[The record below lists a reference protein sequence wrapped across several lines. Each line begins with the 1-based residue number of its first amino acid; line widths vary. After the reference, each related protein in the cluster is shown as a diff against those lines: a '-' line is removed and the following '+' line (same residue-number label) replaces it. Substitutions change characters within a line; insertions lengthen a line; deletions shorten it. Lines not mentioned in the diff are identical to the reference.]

1 MSITV
6 VSKEALS
13 EQDKRKIE
21 YILKESM
28 CPNESLAN
36 TFGERYKGR
45 KDSNVFIDSTD
56 TKKGIKTVFNV

>member
-1 MSITV
+1 MDITV

-13 EQDKRKIE
+13 EQDKIKIE

-28 CPNESLAN
+28 CPNESLVN

-45 KDSNVFIDSTD
+45 KDSNVFLDSTD
-56 TKKGIKTVFNV
+56 IENGVKTVFNV

>member
-28 CPNESLAN
+28 RPNESLAN

-45 KDSNVFIDSTD
+45 KDSNVLIDSTD
-56 TKKGIKTVFNV
+56 IENGVKTVFNV

>member
-45 KDSNVFIDSTD
+45 KDSNILIDSTD
-56 TKKGIKTVFNV
+56 IEKGVKTIFNV

>member
-13 EQDKRKIE
+13 EQDKIKIE

-28 CPNESLAN
+28 CPNESLTN
-36 TFGERYKGR
+36 VFGKRYKGR
-45 KDSNVFIDSTD
+45 KGFNVFIDSTD
-56 TKKGIKTVFNV
+56 IENGVKTVFNV

>member
-6 VSKEALS
+6 ISKEALS

-45 KDSNVFIDSTD
+45 KDSIVLIDSID
-56 TKKGIKTVFNV
+56 IENGIKTVFNV